1 MKTRNGTEAPEGRPS
16 GTPGASSKAAARRG
30 RQGGEPANRPDKP
43 ASPGKPKGASPS
55 AVPTAAQRGHQGSE
69 PAKRSGKPKSPGRPK
84 GASPSAVPTAA
95 QRGHQGSEPAKRS
108 GKPKS
113 PGRPKGAS
121 PSAAPDATAP
131 MRRDGTPGRK
141 VRGRGANAQSGSVNA
156 LAPPGGAP
164 RCREKAGRASPGAR
178 DPEAALRR
186 ILGEDCFAESKPKA
200 KAKGRPA
207 RSAQR
212 SGHSGGSE
220 SGATGSGGGGGL
232 SRTGRRRRGTPA
244 LGRSLADL
252 PADGGKVLN
261 PGLEILLGRA
271 PRRAP
276 QRRPGR
282 AESPGGDGGKVPGR
296 GVEILLGRMPGRA
309 PQRRPGRA
317 EGPGGDGGGAPP
329 ATASENWS
337 EPLPGVP
344 DPRQVREALDVF
356 VKLKLHRSVQDVAEA
371 CGDAGALGVGHML
384 WSLARRGIL
393 ADEAAA
399 FATLREAFGAE
410 SDIDADSSG
419 DPLPC
424 NRRTA
429 IHALRHA
436 GLLDP
441 ALSVRVV
448 KPRHVMPGF
457 RDALAAVAIRFAV
470 PEQAILGKSRRRRT
484 VAARFAVMAIQR
496 EVADV
501 SYVRIGRDMDG
512 RHHSTA
518 MHAVA
523 SVARR
528 RREDPELDRTL
539 AACADSADNAVIE
552 RHLGMLGRVHQ
563 PARGR

>member
-55 AVPTAAQRGHQGSE
+55 AAPTAAQRGHQGSE
-69 PAKRSGKPKSPGRPK
+69 PAKRP
-84 GASPSAVPTAA
+84 
-95 QRGHQGSEPAKRS
+95 

-141 VRGRGANAQSGSVNA
+141 VRGRGANAPSGSVNA

-212 SGHSGGSE
+212 GGHSGGSE

-232 SRTGRRRRGTPA
+232 SRTGRRRRGTPV

-252 PADGGKVLN
+252 SADGGKVLN

-271 PRRAP
+271 AKRAP
-276 QRRPGR
+276 QHRP
-282 AESPGGDGGKVPGR
+282 D
-296 GVEILLGRMPGRA
+296 
-309 PQRRPGRA
+309 RA

-329 ATASENWS
+329 ATVSENWS

-501 SYVRIGRDMDG
+501 SYVRIGRDMGG

>member
-1 MKTRNGTEAPEGRPS
+1 MKTINGTEAPKGRPS

-43 ASPGKPKGASPS
+43 ESPEKPKGASPS
-55 AVPTAAQRGHQGSE
+55 AAPTAAQRGHQGSE
-69 PAKRSGKPKSPGRPK
+69 PAKQPGKPKSPGRPK
-84 GASPSAVPTAA
+84 GASP
-95 QRGHQGSEPAKRS
+95 PAI
-108 GKPKS
+108 
-113 PGRPKGAS
+113 
-121 PSAAPDATAP
+121 PDATAP
-131 MRRDGTPGRK
+131 TRRDGTPGQK
-141 VRGRGANAQSGSVNA
+141 VSGRSANAQSGSVDA

-164 RCREKAGRASPGAR
+164 RCQEKTGRASPDTR

-186 ILGEDCFAESKPKA
+186 ILGEDCSAESKPKA
-200 KAKGRPA
+200 KAEGRPA

-212 SGHSGGSE
+212 GGHSGGSE
-220 SGATGSGGGGGL
+220 SGATGSGGGASGGGL

-244 LGRSLADL
+244 LGRSLADF
-252 PADGGKVLN
+252 PADGGKVVN
-261 PGLEILLGRA
+261 RGLEILLGMA
-271 PRRAP
+271 AKRAP
-276 QRRPGR
+276 QRRPDR
-282 AESPGGDGGKVPGR
+282 AESPGGDGGKVLNR
-296 GVEILLGRMPGRA
+296 GLEILLGTAAKRA
-309 PQRRPGRA
+309 PQRRPDQA
-317 EGPGGDGGGAPP
+317 ESPGGDSGGAPP
-329 ATASENWS
+329 ATVPENWR
-337 EPLPGVP
+337 EPLSGVP

-356 VKLKLHRSVQDVAEA
+356 VKLTLHRSVRNVAET
-371 CGDAGALGVGHML
+371 CEDAGAFGVGHML

-393 ADEAAA
+393 ANEAAA
-399 FATLREAFGAE
+399 FATLRKVFGAE
-410 SDIDADSSG
+410 SDIDDDSSG

-448 KPRHVMPGF
+448 KPGHVMPGF
-457 RDALAAVAIRFAV
+457 RDALAAVAGRFAV
-470 PEQAILGKSRRRRT
+470 PEQEILGRSRRRRT

-501 SYVRIGRDMDG
+501 SYIRIGRDMGG

-523 SVARR
+523 SVTRR

-552 RHLGMLGRVHQ
+552 RHLDMLRGMRQ
-563 PARGR
+563 PVRKR